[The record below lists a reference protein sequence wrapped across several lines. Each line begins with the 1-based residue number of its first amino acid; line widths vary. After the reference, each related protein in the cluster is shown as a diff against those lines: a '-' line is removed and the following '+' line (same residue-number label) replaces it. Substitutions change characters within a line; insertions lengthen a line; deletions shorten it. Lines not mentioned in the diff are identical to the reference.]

1 MGGIAPRALQVSFK
15 TQMQGI
21 THEDYK
27 FTFDGVEQDPVMH
40 FQRLYGIY
48 GTSVLCDLEMLSCSL
63 YQENSKNLS
72 FPHFYCCDDGI
83 TILEVKKYG
92 KIQFHRTFM
101 LFKPFPKLSY
111 IFNVHFFFKR
121 FNITRIGF
129 QDSCSGDSG
138 SPLWVFQVTATFSS
152 ITIEQD

>member
-63 YQENSKNLS
+63 YQDNLKNLS
-72 FPHFYCCDDGI
+72 FPHFYC
-83 TILEVKKYG
+83 LRKVKKYG
-92 KIQFHRTFM
+92 KIPFHRTFM
-101 LFKPFPKLSY
+101 LFKAFPKLSY

>member
-72 FPHFYCCDDGI
+72 FPHFYC
-83 TILEVKKYG
+83 LRKVKKYG
-92 KIQFHRTFM
+92 KIPFHRTFM
-101 LFKPFPKLSY
+101 LFKAYPKLSH
-111 IFNVHFFFKR
+111 IFNVHCFLKR